1 MLRDFVTRFCESLPC
16 RQGGPATFARR
27 AVNGQLGG
35 REAYVPFTKDSTLS
49 ASDFFVPAFTLILP
63 SDFFTS
69 RMVTF
74 PFCVAVMRN
83 HGRQTRVKA
92 HLELN

>member
-1 MLRDFVTRFCESLPC
+1 
-16 RQGGPATFARR
+16 
-27 AVNGQLGG
+27 
-35 REAYVPFTKDSTLS
+35 
-49 ASDFFVPAFTLILP
+49 VPAFTLILP